1 MKMKNIVVVIIAC
14 LIAFLAGIKVQK
26 HIASKKEN
34 NFDKHIVS
42 IFEYENELLESTIYK
57 RMSAIEEWG
66 GDTSADYYHF
76 LKKILLVSNYFNNLL
91 SSENEIY
98 KFSWEEISKLTEH
111 SVVTEILHKKCKELD
126 IQKLS
131 SEEARL
137 YVNLCY
143 NVIMHNYLK
152 RYNFNYTVASS
163 GEVFVFCPKKEI
175 VKLGETYE
183 TSIYYSVRDL
193 SKSFTVEFE
202 DGSIYKAPDNIY
214 REVATKKGL
223 NIRKGELYLLNNRK
237 RLLLPF
243 EFSFYV
249 E

>member
-1 MKMKNIVVVIIAC
+1 MKMKNIVIVIIVC

-26 HIASKKEN
+26 HIGSKKEN

-42 IFEYENELLESTIYK
+42 IFEYENELLESTVYK

-152 RYNFNYTVASS
+152 RYN
-163 GEVFVFCPKKEI
+163 
-175 VKLGETYE
+175 
-183 TSIYYSVRDL
+183 
-193 SKSFTVEFE
+193 
-202 DGSIYKAPDNIY
+202 
-214 REVATKKGL
+214 
-223 NIRKGELYLLNNRK
+223 
-237 RLLLPF
+237 
-243 EFSFYV
+243 
-249 E
+249 